1 MLIKVMHIKKKECI
15 AFLYFIE
22 FFNKSFIRD
31 AMTRTVVLWH
41 VKIGYLASGKV
52 NKLKLGRFF
61 MLCILIILIL
71 SVGIELN
78 PETIK
83 RSYAEISFVSVF
95 GLFENA

>member
-31 AMTRTVVLWH
+31 GMTRTVVFWH

-83 RSYAEISFVSVF
+83 RSYAEISFVSGF